1 MGKIRYNY
9 YRHIVRKAKLTNTML
24 NRKIKSPTESI
35 NYNLPIQLNSKF
47 QKLLNAKILIDT
59 RTMKYK
65 RIERNNKN
73 IFYAKFYQIKKGLY
87 YEKH

>member
-1 MGKIRYNY
+1 MGEIRYNY

-35 NYNLPIQLNSKF
+35 NYNLPIRLNSKF
-47 QKLLNAKILIDT
+47 QKLLNAKVLIDT

-73 IFYAKFYQIKKGLY
+73 IFYAKFYQINKEL
-87 YEKH
+87 

>member
-9 YRHIVRKAKLTNTML
+9 YIHIVRKAKLTNTML

-35 NYNLPIQLNSKF
+35 NYNLPIRLNSKF
-47 QKLLNAKILIDT
+47 QKLLNAKVLIDT
-59 RTMKYK
+59 RIMKYK

-73 IFYAKFYQIKKGLY
+73 IFYAKFYQINKEL
-87 YEKH
+87 

>member
-9 YRHIVRKAKLTNTML
+9 YRHIIRKAKLTKTML
-24 NRKIKSPTESI
+24 NRKIKSPTQSI

-73 IFYAKFYQIKKGLY
+73 ISYAKFYQIKKGLY

>member
-24 NRKIKSPTESI
+24 NRKIKSPTQSI
-35 NYNLPIQLNSKF
+35 NYNLPIRLNSKF
-47 QKLLNAKILIDT
+47 QKLLNVKVLIDT
-59 RTMKYK
+59 RIMIYK

-73 IFYAKFYQIKKGLY
+73 IFYAKFYQINKEL
-87 YEKH
+87 

>member
-1 MGKIRYNY
+1 MGTIRYNY

-24 NRKIKSPTESI
+24 NRKIKSPTQSI
-35 NYNLPIQLNSKF
+35 NYNLPIQLNRKF
-47 QKLLNAKILIDT
+47 QKLLNAKVLIDT

-73 IFYAKFYQIKKGLY
+73 IFYAKFYQLQIRI
-87 YEKH
+87 

>member
-9 YRHIVRKAKLTNTML
+9 YRHIIRKAKLTKTML
-24 NRKIKSPTESI
+24 NRKIKSPTQSI
-35 NYNLPIQLNSKF
+35 NYNLPIQLNRKF
-47 QKLLNAKILIDT
+47 QKLLNAKKLIDT

-73 IFYAKFYQIKKGLY
+73 IFYAKFYQMNKKGV
-87 YEKH
+87 E

>member
-35 NYNLPIQLNSKF
+35 NYNLPIRLNSKF
-47 QKLLNAKILIDT
+47 QKLINAKVLIDT
-59 RTMKYK
+59 RFMKYK
-65 RIERNNKN
+65 RIERNNKTV
-73 IFYAKFYQIKKGLY
+73 IKLFSPFSLFKG
-87 YEKH
+87 

>member
-35 NYNLPIQLNSKF
+35 NYNLPIRLNRKF
-47 QKLLNAKILIDT
+47 QKLLNAKVLIDT
-59 RTMKYK
+59 RIMKYK

-73 IFYAKFYQIKKGLY
+73 IFYAKFYQLQIRI
-87 YEKH
+87 

>member
-35 NYNLPIQLNSKF
+35 NYNLPIRLNSKF
-47 QKLLNAKILIDT
+47 QKLLNAKVLIDT
-59 RTMKYK
+59 RIMKYK

-73 IFYAKFYQIKKGLY
+73 IFYAKFYQLQIRI
-87 YEKH
+87 

>member
-35 NYNLPIQLNSKF
+35 NYNLPIRLNSKF
-47 QKLLNAKILIDT
+47 QKLLNAKVLIDT
-59 RTMKYK
+59 RIMKYK

-73 IFYAKFYQIKKGLY
+73 IFYAKFYQINKEL
-87 YEKH
+87 